1 MDHRVVQIWDPF
13 ITIKQLNVLQTVLAI
28 LLALPTALVTKSLA
42 PTHVLVVLIVPTD
55 AMALVPI
62 PIVNLLLSSTLK
74 HIPSHVLL
82 QLKSITWVMNIEI
95 LTLKWMMLRSE
106 CPVWP
111 RWVFKMRIWA
121 KTLIGWFWKSSL
133 IGWQRHRVNFETPNE
148 FNGEHYIF
156 GGDVGDP
163 STGDAAGWI
172 YQMAK
177 IDGCGLKKMPDLPF
191 SFTQASFSS
200 LKQRS

>member
-1 MDHRVVQIWDPF
+1 M
-13 ITIKQLNVLQTVLAI
+13 
-28 LLALPTALVTKSLA
+28 
-42 PTHVLVVLIVPTD
+42 
-55 AMALVPI
+55 
-62 PIVNLLLSSTLK
+62 LK
-74 HIPSHVLL
+74 
-82 QLKSITWVMNIEI
+82 
-95 LTLKWMMLRSE
+95 SE
-106 CPVWP
+106 CPVWL

-133 IGWQRHRVNFETPNE
+133 IGWQRHRVNFENSYE

-163 STGDAAGWI
+163 DTGDAAGWI

-200 LKQRS
+200 LKNTVLTKPPFLFIRPSSLAPKTVHSCLWQSTLMPVIAQFRPINSTQERPLWADCSLSLDRPLYSLRIVHVRPDS